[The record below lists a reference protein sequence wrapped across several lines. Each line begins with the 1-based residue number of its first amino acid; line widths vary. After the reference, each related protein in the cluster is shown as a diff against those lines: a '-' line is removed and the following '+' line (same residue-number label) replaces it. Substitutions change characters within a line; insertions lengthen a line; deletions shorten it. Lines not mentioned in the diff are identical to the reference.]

1 MVSCPD
7 NTCCILG
14 ALGDLY
20 FVPSSILLL
29 ARYLGLANR
38 GIRGVYGDTGHARES
53 VCVVVCVCG
62 FVSLCSVCVLVS
74 IRGCQCRGTSHCSLA
89 ESNEAA
95 VL

>member
-14 ALGDLY
+14 ALGDLD

-38 GIRGVYGDTGHARES
+38 GMRGVYGDTGHARES
-53 VCVVVCVCG
+53 VCVVVCVCVG
-62 FVSLCSVCVLVS
+62 LFLCALCVCVCV
-74 IRGCQCRGTSHCSLA
+74 
-89 ESNEAA
+89 
-95 VL
+95 